1 MAENKQIYD
10 KGMVIIG
17 LLVFVAI
24 VLSPFLYNLGVLAF
38 QGKTPPAPEI
48 KLTDKAKAAKVCVR
62 STEYM
67 KAEHMQLLDVWR
79 EEVVRNGKRTY
90 INSNGKSFN
99 MSLSNT
105 CLDCHSNKAEF
116 CDRCHDYA
124 SVRPYCW
131 DCHIDN
137 PKANVKNFAVSE
149 KE

>member
-1 MAENKQIYD
+1 MKD
-10 KGMVIIG
+10 KKFIITGVI
-17 LLVFVAI
+17 VFLIFATF
-24 VLSPFLYNLGVLAF
+24 PFWYNR
-38 QGKTPPAPEI
+38 GKAAPAPDLEY
-48 KLTDKAKAAKVCVR
+48 TAKAKAAKVCVR

-79 EEVVRNGKRTY
+79 DSVVRRGDRIY
-90 INSNGKSFN
+90 VSPSGQEYN

-116 CDRCHDYA
+116 CDRCHNYA

-137 PKANVKNFAVSE
+137 PKENS
-149 KE
+149 